1 MARTVREL
9 KQESER
15 SRAEL
20 AASVDQLRARL
31 TDTAGDIRNIASPQH
46 IKSEVSDFIGQK
58 TQGWVD
64 TLKQQAI
71 ENPIQTMAA
80 CTVAAVPVLRM
91 ARGLPLP
98 LLMIGAGLALTSKTV
113 RDRATEAAAPALD
126 SARSMI
132 NETGQQAQSL

>member
-1 MARTVREL
+1 MARSVREL

-91 ARGLPLP
+91 ARGLPVAAVDDRGRPCADLED
-98 LLMIGAGLALTSKTV
+98 GA
-113 RDRATEAAAPALD
+113 RARHRGCC
-126 SARSMI
+126 SGH
-132 NETGQQAQSL
+132 GQRAQHDQ